1 MASGS
6 MGAMS
11 VGNVQAV
18 HGDGRPP
25 GADRRDAAEALD
37 TQIRVMQSFLVV
49 MANMASAAANA
60 TQLGNLTSVIQIEAG
75 SLDVVLSDLAD
86 RCAAAGKAVLELG
99 YGDHV

>member
-1 MASGS
+1 
-6 MGAMS
+6 MGTMS

-25 GADRRDAAEALD
+25 GAERRDAAEALD

-49 MANMASAAANA
+49 MANMASAAANTA
-60 TQLGNLTSVIQIEAG
+60 QFGKSPSLIEIEAG
-75 SLDVVLSDLAD
+75 PLDVVLSDLAD
-86 RCAAAGKAVLELG
+86 RCAAAGKAALELG